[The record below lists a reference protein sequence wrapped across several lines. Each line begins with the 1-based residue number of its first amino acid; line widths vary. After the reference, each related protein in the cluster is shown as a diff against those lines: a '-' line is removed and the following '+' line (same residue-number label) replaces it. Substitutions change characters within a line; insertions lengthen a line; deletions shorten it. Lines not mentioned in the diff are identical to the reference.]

1 MVKIMK
7 KSFYNFI
14 IEEKS
19 SIKEAMLKITKN
31 KRGIVFVS
39 RGKDKKIVGSLTDGD
54 IRSQLIKNGDLHQ
67 KITSCYNRNFK
78 FFIEK
83 ADREG
88 LLKFF
93 DQNYK
98 FIPVISKSGRLLD
111 LVYELNSIQDKKI
124 IVRARSPAR
133 ISLAGGGT
141 DLTKFFFDKGGNGI
155 SFTINKYCNV
165 HLIKRDDKKIRIFS
179 MDYKKLLIFSSIKKI
194 KYNGSLDLIKASI
207 KLTQPEFGFDIYVET
222 DVKPGSG
229 LGGSAAVT
237 TSIIGALNYLQTRKL
252 SKYEIAE
259 YAFQAERIEL
269 GILGGWQD
277 QYSTVFG
284 GCNIMEFKKEKNL
297 VHNIKLPNNIL
308 DELERRLIICNTKIP
323 HRGLVMQTKNKKNSN
338 LNKYGEEIKK
348 IVELM
353 KSDLLKGNIE
363 NLGSLIQKTWE
374 LKKCLDKKMSNK
386 TIENLEKKLCGPKYA
401 SGCRLLGTGGGGY
414 MLLYVKPGNRFS
426 LMSKIRA
433 EKFEHHDIKFDTE
446 GLKIWETED
455 A

>member
-1 MVKIMK
+1 MK

-141 DLTKFFFDKGGNGI
+141 DLTKFFFEL
-155 SFTINKYCNV
+155 SC
-165 HLIKRDDKKIRIFS
+165 
-179 MDYKKLLIFSSIKKI
+179 
-194 KYNGSLDLIKASI
+194 KA
-207 KLTQPEFGFDIYVET
+207 L
-222 DVKPGSG
+222 
-229 LGGSAAVT
+229 
-237 TSIIGALNYLQTRKL
+237 
-252 SKYEIAE
+252 
-259 YAFQAERIEL
+259 
-269 GILGGWQD
+269 
-277 QYSTVFG
+277 
-284 GCNIMEFKKEKNL
+284 
-297 VHNIKLPNNIL
+297 
-308 DELERRLIICNTKIP
+308 
-323 HRGLVMQTKNKKNSN
+323 
-338 LNKYGEEIKK
+338 
-348 IVELM
+348 
-353 KSDLLKGNIE
+353 
-363 NLGSLIQKTWE
+363 
-374 LKKCLDKKMSNK
+374 
-386 TIENLEKKLCGPKYA
+386 
-401 SGCRLLGTGGGGY
+401 
-414 MLLYVKPGNRFS
+414 
-426 LMSKIRA
+426 
-433 EKFEHHDIKFDTE
+433 
-446 GLKIWETED
+446 
-455 A
+455 